1 MKIFNKINF
10 NWGMQTKLSVI
21 LIVLVLVAVGSVG
34 YYATSEMKKEME
46 KEILE
51 NQMHMAKAFSVQV
64 DQFFRD
70 AKGVVKTTA
79 NLPAVKDVSSI
90 PLIREDIKGVPRDVD
105 RPKRDVI
112 NNVIKNY
119 GYFGYMEQI
128 TPGIGYNILIEPWQ
142 IQLDLKRPDFG
153 FRDWAKS
160 AVAKM
165 DTHVSEVYISSSLQ
179 KPVTAISHP
188 VTDDNGNVIAI
199 WMGAV
204 TMDRLSE
211 LSKGLSFGK
220 TGQVYLVDQNGV
232 LAAHQNSELIK
243 EIKDV
248 TDVPMVQKAMQG
260 QSGSGLFFDPLVQ
273 SNVIATY
280 MPVNS
285 IGWSIVVEQDP
296 DEAYESVVAAR
307 QSTIFISSIF
317 ILLSVIVALYIAR
330 VISRPIST
338 MLGVVSKVTEG
349 DLTSDLKVSSKDEI
363 GKLSFAFNH
372 MIENLRNL
380 VTQIQTSSK
389 HVSASATDLS
399 ASSENVA
406 AGATDT
412 ANTINRVSATVE
424 QVTNKTQKIALASN
438 QATIFA
444 NEGNDGIHNVTNQM
458 EAIRKATETT
468 GEVIRR
474 LNDSTAKISKIVDL
488 ITQIADQ
495 TNLLALNAAIEA
507 ARAGE
512 QGRGFAVVAEEV
524 RKLAEQSAGAAKEI
538 HSLINTI
545 QLDSE
550 KAVKVMNEGS
560 EQVNLGTKVVDTVG
574 DTFEKIISTIKK
586 LAVDIQDIAT
596 AAEEMSAGVQNVAA
610 SAEEQTAT
618 IEEISSTS
626 QNLSKL
632 ASDLDNQILKFK
644 IR

>member
-1 MKIFNKINF
+1 MKKFNKINF
-10 NWGMQTKLSVI
+10 SWGMQTKLSVI

-46 KEILE
+46 KDIIT
-51 NQMHMAKAFSVQV
+51 NQMHMAKAFNAQV

-79 NLPAVKDVSSI
+79 QLPAVKDVSSI
-90 PLIREDIKGVPRDVD
+90 PLIREDVKGVPRDVD

-112 NNVIKNY
+112 NNVVKNY

-128 TPGIGYNILIEPWQ
+128 TAGIGNNIVLEPWEM
-142 IQLDLKRPDFG
+142 QLDLKRLDFG

-188 VTDDNGNVIAI
+188 VTDDNGNVTAI

-204 TMDRLSE
+204 TMDRLGE
-211 LSKGLSFGK
+211 LCKGLSFGK
-220 TGQVYLVDQNGV
+220 TGQVYLVDQKGV
-232 LAAHQNSELIK
+232 LSAHQNLDLVK

-248 TDVPMVQKAMQG
+248 TDIPMVQKAMQG
-260 QSGSGLFFDPLVQ
+260 QTGNGLFFDPLTQ
-273 SNVIATY
+273 RNVIATY
-280 MPVNS
+280 MPVSS
-285 IGWSIVVEQDP
+285 IGWSLVVEQDP
-296 DEAYESVVAAR
+296 DEAYASVVAAR
-307 QSTIFISSIF
+307 KSTVFISGIF
-317 ILLSVIVALYIAR
+317 ILLAVIVALYIAR
-330 VISRPIST
+330 VISRPISN

-349 DLTSDLKVSSKDEI
+349 DLTSDLKVNSQDEI
-363 GKLSFAFNH
+363 GKLGSAFNH

-389 HVSASATDLS
+389 QVSASATDLS

-412 ANTINRVSATVE
+412 ASTINQVSATVE
-424 QVTNKTQKIALASN
+424 QVTQNTQKIAMASN
-438 QATIFA
+438 QATVFA
-444 NEGNDGIHNVTNQM
+444 NEGNEGIHNVTTQM

-550 KAVKVMNEGS
+550 KAVKVMDEGA
-560 EQVNLGTKVVDTVG
+560 EQVNLGTKVVDNVG
-574 DTFEKIISTIKK
+574 DTFEKIITTIKK
-586 LAVDIQDIAT
+586 LAVDIRDIAS

-626 QNLSKL
+626 QNLTKL
-632 ASDLDNQILKFK
+632 ANDLDGQILKFK
-644 IR
+644 IN